1 MYRSTEII
9 QSFYQLNIPKEIT
22 QNILKIEREDMY
34 KKSLYD
40 WIYLSKEC
48 KKEKI
53 RRFFNDDN
61 HILFMRDI
69 ETIDGDAEK
78 KYLMLEGITKEIFN
92 VFNLQIINYDQPK
105 YG

>member
-40 WIYLSKEC
+40 
-48 KKEKI
+48 
-53 RRFFNDDN
+53 
-61 HILFMRDI
+61 
-69 ETIDGDAEK
+69 
-78 KYLMLEGITKEIFN
+78 
-92 VFNLQIINYDQPK
+92 
-105 YG
+105 

>member
-78 KYLMLEGITKEIFN
+78 LKEYRETYYTILN
-92 VFNLQIINYDQPK
+92 SSVTNGVYIQ
-105 YG
+105 

>member
-78 KYLMLEGITKEIFN
+78 LKEYRETYYTILNSNQACSNHLKQVKY
-92 VFNLQIINYDQPK
+92 
-105 YG
+105 